1 MDVTPRCS
9 SRFLSKS
16 IRRIININSLQGALK
31 PSATFFLTL
40 RIGIRHMNLS
50 QSSVQFVAIKDCQ
63 QTNQIDLPSQMVGC
77 ICLTNMNNEAYPC
90 DSRLMHVTSANI
102 QKIFSDGNT
111 TFNIPTEEKREME
124 INQRNHKHHYQEHL
138 RFIKHSDS
146 AYQYRLASFEGEPEA
161 EVELEFNTKI

>member
-9 SRFLSKS
+9 SRFYSKS

-40 RIGIRHMNLS
+40 RIG
-50 QSSVQFVAIKDCQ
+50 IKDCQ